1 MKAERQ
7 EDIAV
12 KNLYGILLLQEEL
25 EEKIV
30 DITGPM
36 IKSLNL
42 EAPYLDADPTGT
54 IHWL

>member
-1 MKAERQ
+1 MA
-7 EDIAV
+7 D

-42 EAPYLDADPTGT
+42 EVPYLDADPTGT